1 MIRRLALVFLL
12 PFSFANSHGTETTE
26 SPLTVGEGNLELE
39 ASLIDW
45 RRDDGSHA
53 YVLMAT
59 ELTFGVSESVDLRLW
74 LDAYAWESPKIGK
87 AVEGFGDVQLG
98 VHHNLW
104 GNDRAGSSF
113 SLFPFLKIPTGT
125 RLSNDEWEGGL
136 MLPYAT
142 QLSSGVGLG
151 LMAQFDVVYDEVGK
165 DHELDFLHSA
175 VISFDLTENLG
186 SFVEYVG
193 VEGDPSYKAF
203 ASAGFVY
210 AVDETLSLDAGI
222 QVGLNDAAEDVG
234 LFFGFTRR
242 W

>member
-1 MIRRLALVFLL
+1 MIQRLALVFLL

-74 LDAYAWESPKIGK
+74 LDAYAWENPKIGK

-104 GNDRAGSSF
+104 GNDGAGSSF
-113 SLFPFLKIPTGT
+113 SL
-125 RLSNDEWEGGL
+125 S
-136 MLPYAT
+136 
-142 QLSSGVGLG
+142 
-151 LMAQFDVVYDEVGK
+151 
-165 DHELDFLHSA
+165 
-175 VISFDLTENLG
+175 
-186 SFVEYVG
+186 
-193 VEGDPSYKAF
+193 
-203 ASAGFVY
+203 
-210 AVDETLSLDAGI
+210 
-222 QVGLNDAAEDVG
+222 
-234 LFFGFTRR
+234 
-242 W
+242 